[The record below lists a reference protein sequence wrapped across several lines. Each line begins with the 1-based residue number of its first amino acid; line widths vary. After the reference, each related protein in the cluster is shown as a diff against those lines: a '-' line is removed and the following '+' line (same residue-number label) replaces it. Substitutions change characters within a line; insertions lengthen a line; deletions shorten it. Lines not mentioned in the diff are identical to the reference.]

1 MALQH
6 DAEGFLTG
14 ATIHDIKRS
23 NDLLSAIKSDV
34 AAIKRAV
41 IGQSI
46 KAVENSRQVAA
57 QVAQNRAGNRSS
69 SAQGADKAATP
80 TARSS
85 RSANEKPVSNA
96 TAARVVNIADR
107 IAEPR
112 PIGEQSKTASTRSP
126 ANNVNHNA
134 EQSSASLSRERA
146 RDASGRFIAS
156 TDKLREPIAEPNAR
170 RDNRG
175 RFTANG
181 DSEKQSQRTLFNGL
195 ADRIATA
202 VTDSSTGLE
211 EVDPAVKA
219 FKEVAEPMSRGYQA
233 LFSGEKEDERW
244 YRRLFK
250 ELRLFR
256 KEDTVFNK
264 AAKKS
269 LKAIEDKPTV
279 VDDDGGKSFFGGLLG
294 SILPWLL
301 SAIAGFG
308 PLLLT
313 GIKAVFGGFGLILR
327 TVLMGVFSPIGLVI
341 GAAAT
346 AAWGLFTEDG
356 RKFFTDVGNRIG
368 ESWNDA
374 VNWFKETFPGITE
387 KFNEV
392 AETISELWQPIADFF
407 KDKFGIVQKGVDT
420 VKDVADAAN
429 TYVKEKTGVDVK
441 QAAVENIVEPSK
453 KVFRNSVDAVKSV
466 PKSLKERW
474 NDAKQ
479 YLGEAAVKAGID
491 PGIVAKITGFESG
504 FNSEARPTRK
514 DGSRISSAHGYG
526 QFLDA
531 TWTDMLNKHGA
542 KYGVHNAGN
551 LTKEEANKLRSDKEL
566 QAAMLAEFTKEN
578 IEKGRALGGTND
590 DANVYALHNLG
601 EGTGPNFLKALRSNP
616 NAKVNSVKGMTNAV
630 ISGNKS
636 LYGDGNITVQ
646 EAYERMAKAMGRGE
660 IFAKDIAE
668 YSKNVSGAN
677 SAFSIISPIMTG
689 DPSLRQMAL
698 ASAPSPTM
706 PTMPKPP
713 MFSEAPSLFVPMAS
727 DAGKKGITVTVEM
740 GDVAQDLSDRKIAL
754 VVTGGLSG

>member
-14 ATIHDIKRS
+14 ATINDIKRA
-23 NDLLSAIKSDV
+23 NNLLKSIRSDI

-41 IGQSI
+41 MAQDSREASQS
-46 KAVENSRQVAA
+46 RRAA
-57 QVAQNRAGNRSS
+57 PPVNGNRSRPRFTPANAS
-69 SAQGADKAATP
+69 DRPPRAPLAWQVRTDNAATP
-80 TARSS
+80 NRSNNAS
-85 RSANEKPVSNA
+85 GRSP
-96 TAARVVNIADR
+96 
-107 IAEPR
+107 EPR
-112 PIGEQSKTASTRSP
+112 SRNEQGDVAP
-126 ANNVNHNA
+126 QAGVN
-134 EQSSASLSRERA
+134 SAGWKPQDTPSHERR
-146 RDASGRFIAS
+146 RDASGRFIAEPTS
-156 TDKLREPIAEPNAR
+156 SKKKRKKKSNEDEEADASKKTDKKLLKSISNRIVVVASETKDAFEDVDPTVKAFNEIAEPL
-170 RDNRG
+170 
-175 RFTANG
+175 
-181 DSEKQSQRTLFNGL
+181 K
-195 ADRIATA
+195 
-202 VTDSSTGLE
+202 
-211 EVDPAVKA
+211 
-219 FKEVAEPMSRGYQA
+219 RGYQA
-233 LFSGEKEDERW
+233 FFGGEKEDISW
-244 YRRLFK
+244 YRKIFK

-256 KEDTVFNK
+256 KDDTAYNK

-279 VDDDGGKSFFGGLLG
+279 IDDDGGKSFFGGLLG

-301 SAIAGFG
+301 SAISGFG

-356 RKFFTDVGNRIG
+356 RKFFTDVGSRIG

-420 VKDVADAAN
+420 VKNVADAAN

-542 KYGVHNAGN
+542 KYGVQNAGN
-551 LTKEEANKLRSDKEL
+551 LTKEEAAKLRSNKEL

-646 EAYERMAKAMGRGE
+646 EAYERMAKAMKRGE
-660 IFAKDIAE
+660 VFAKDITQYTKSAMPSMAPMARP
-668 YSKNVSGAN
+668 YS
-677 SAFSIISPIMTG
+677 
-689 DPSLRQMAL
+689 
-698 ASAPSPTM
+698 ASAPAPSAPS
-706 PTMPKPP
+706 MPKPP
-713 MFSEAPSLFVPMAS
+713 MLAEAPSLFVPMSS
-727 DAGKKGITVTVEM
+727 DAGKKGITVTVDR
-740 GDVAQDLSDRKIAL
+740 GDVTQDLSDRKIAL